1 MIVHAIQ
8 NADTGEFYSESQFL
22 EDEARQAGKKWKNTS
37 ILPLHAKRYA
47 NRKDAVRRS
56 RELSKQT
63 GCVFSLFPISTE
75 VPKC

>member
-1 MIVHAIQ
+1 MTLHAIQ

-22 EDEARQAGKKWKNTS
+22 EDEARRAGKKWKHTS
-37 ILPLHAKRYA
+37 VLPLHAKRYA

-63 GCVFSLFPISTE
+63 GCAFSIFPVSTE
-75 VPKC
+75 VPK

>member
-8 NADTGEFYSESQFL
+8 NSATGEFYSESRFL
-22 EDEARQAGKKWKNTS
+22 EDEARRAGKRWKNTS

-47 NRKDAVRRS
+47 NRKDAVRRV

-63 GCVFSLFPISTE
+63 GCTFTIVPISTA
-75 VPKC
+75 VPK